1 VCKQSLLLKCIVI
14 NGNDVILI
22 LNIVLVI

>member
-1 VCKQSLLLKCIVI
+1 LLKCIVI